1 MQHLDAAR
9 IHALTD
15 YPGLV
20 SALKQMNRE
29 GVDALD
35 RMLLSEAKENGTQND
50 WLMLPAWRHG
60 RSFGIKLVSVFPENP
75 GANRPAVQGLYAL
88 FDGKTGAAIATL
100 DGAALTLVKTA
111 ANSAMAADHL
121 ARQDA
126 GTLLMLGG
134 GALAPHL
141 IEAHCAMRKIA
152 RVLWW
157 NRRPDVLRDT
167 AASLRERGLAIEIV
181 DDLVAAA
188 KSADIVSAAT
198 RATSPVIRGDWLRD
212 GCHIDLVG
220 GYLPDMREADDAA
233 FQRAARHYIDARF
246 TTIDVAGDVCQPI
259 RDGLAKPTDFIDMF
273 ELNRGAQ
280 PGRENP
286 DEITWFKSGGGGHE
300 DLAVAQYLF
309 DRANGAD

>member
-1 MQHLDAAR
+1 MQHLDAER
-9 IHALTD
+9 VHKLTD

-20 SALKQMNRE
+20 AALKQMNRE

-35 RMLLSEAKENGTQND
+35 RMLLSEAKANGVQND
-50 WLMLPAWRHG
+50 WLMLPAWRYG

-75 GANRPAVQGLYAL
+75 EADRPAVQGLYAL

-111 ANSAMAADHL
+111 ANSAMAADLL
-121 ARQDA
+121 ARRDA
-126 GTLLMLGG
+126 ATLLMLGG

-141 IEAHCAMRKIA
+141 IAAHCAMRKIT

-157 NRRPDVLRDT
+157 NRRPEPLAAPAEDLR
-167 AASLRERGLAIEIV
+167 RRGINVSIT
-181 DDLVAAA
+181 DDLAAAA
-188 KSADIVSAAT
+188 KAADIISTAT
-198 RATSPVIRGDWLRD
+198 RATSPVIRGEWLQP
-212 GCHIDLVG
+212 GCHLDLVG
-220 GYLPDMREADDAA
+220 GYLPEMREADDAA
-233 FQRAARHYIDARF
+233 FRAARRHYIDARF
-246 TTIDVAGDVCQPI
+246 TTIEVAGDVCQPI

-273 ELNRGAQ
+273 ELNRGDR
-280 PGRENP
+280 PGRET
-286 DEITWFKSGGGGHE
+286 DCEVTWFKSGGGGHE